1 MTTTGSG
8 MKAPAADVSWAP
20 GRHSAGTAQIPAGAQ
35 APPAR
40 GMASASYACTMPGSP
55 PSVAELPDSQ
65 RTRPP
70 RGHSGR
76 HGCSRHAGEHRRGG
90 DDSGRDRY
98 ARATVIESR
107 KATAAAEK
115 TVRKAGEIVGAVRDL
130 LEVAWETASS
140 SSAAAEASGQA
151 VEAGLELVRVTRET
165 VELAK
170 AAREAEERALLERRL
185 RDIGELVERA
195 FAKAAAEDGARPM
208 AGWRCVE
215 QQYIEVALVGV
226 GVELPECHT
235 LAGSSQAGSVLADPV
250 DARREIAEQL
260 PKLPCRRERLS

>member
-1 MTTTGSG
+1 MDVLGTLVNIVLVAMTL
-8 MKAPAADVSWAP
+8 VVIW
-20 GRHSAGTAQIPAGAQ
+20 
-35 APPAR
+35 
-40 GMASASYACTMPGSP
+40 
-55 PSVAELPDSQ
+55 
-65 RTRPP
+65 
-70 RGHSGR
+70 
-76 HGCSRHAGEHRRGG
+76 
-90 DDSGRDRY
+90 Y

-130 LEVAWETASS
+130 LEVARETASS

-235 LAGSSQAGSVLADPV
+235 LAGSSQAGSVLADAV

-260 PKLPCRRERLS
+260 RKLHAEGNG